1 MRNAVD
7 RSNRRWP
14 GLVGLMLLA
23 LGAASITAESF
34 RPVAAAGSLSLDQ
47 PVRVVLHRKSFA
59 DLPADA
65 KELELEFTGEN
76 GTVSRL
82 EATNEKQTFGFVRS
96 EETALSC
103 SRGTVKECDSL
114 NLRGGGKLRAC
125 ACVKDETARQTKE
138 HILLARQ
145 VGVASMMT
153 ESTRAER
160 IAPRSESGYDVV
172 LSDKTPLRATSGRQ
186 TCWLNKRMRISV
198 CY

>member
-1 MRNAVD
+1 MRNNVDNSKRTRPVLAALMVFAV
-7 RSNRRWP
+7 
-14 GLVGLMLLA
+14 
-23 LGAASITAESF
+23 AATSITAQNF
-34 RPVAAAGSLSLDQ
+34 RSLASTLSESLDQ

-76 GTVSRL
+76 GAVSRL
-82 EATNEKQTFGFVRS
+82 EATNEKMTIGFVRS

-103 SRGTVKECDSL
+103 PRGTVKECDAL
-114 NLRGGGKLRAC
+114 ILRGGGKLHAC
-125 ACVKDETARQTKE
+125 ACVKAETARQTKE

-145 VGVASMMT
+145 VGVPSMTT

-172 LSDKTPLRATSGRQ
+172 LSDKTPLRATTGRQ
-186 TCWLNKRMRISV
+186 TCWLSKIIRISV